1 MWAFE
6 MTVNVEKNIEL
17 EKNIES
23 TSNVASK
30 VANILET
37 LPTLPGIYQFKN
49 ESNKVIYVGKA
60 LNLRS
65 RVRSYFRAVPN
76 RDAKTRILVEKVCDI
91 EIIVTDTEVEALIL
105 EANLIKSLK
114 PRYNILLK
122 DDKSYPFIRI
132 TNEPYPQVFSTRKV
146 IKDGSKY
153 FGPYTEVRNM
163 YSALKIIRDI
173 FMVRSCKFYLD
184 EQVIKN
190 QKVKICLQ
198 YQIKKCSAPCVGYVS
213 EENYNKNIKNVI
225 KLLSGRTNALIEL
238 MKGEMSEASEAMR
251 YEEAAVLK
259 NNIELLGLYSEKQSV
274 VSLESKDQDIFAF
287 SQEDND
293 ACAVIF
299 KVRDGKLLEK
309 RHYYISNI
317 ELLSESEILE
327 NVIRTFY
334 IETDFIPDE
343 IFIQNELENVEL
355 IKKWLEEKKGEKL
368 SFIVPKSGDKE
379 KLINMCRANAKYLLD
394 DLKIQRMKK
403 ERHIPHPVQALQRDL
418 RLKHIPE
425 RIECFDISNIQGS
438 DTVAS
443 MVVFV
448 EGKPKKSEYRK
459 YIIQTVEG
467 SNDFASMQEVIMR
480 RYRRAIEEKS
490 KLPDLI
496 IVDGGKGQ
504 LSSAVKILNDLE
516 LRSIPIIGLAKKLEE
531 IFFPDLSDPQL
542 LPKTSSSLKLL
553 QNIRDEAHRVA
564 ITFHR
569 ERRNKR
575 TLETELTKIDTIGEK
590 KAQKLLTEIGS
601 VEDVK
606 NADFEMLEKTVGTI
620 SAKKLVE
627 FYKTN

>member
-1 MWAFE
+1 MI
-6 MTVNVEKNIEL
+6 VNVKKNIEP

-23 TSNVASK
+23 ASNVASK

-49 ESNKVIYVGKA
+49 ENNKVIYVGKA

-173 FMVRSCKFYLD
+173 FMVRSCRFYLD

-198 YQIKKCSAPCVGYVS
+198 YQIKKCAAPCVSYIS
-213 EENYNKNIKNVI
+213 WENYNKNIKNVI

-238 MKGEMSEASEAMR
+238 MKGEMAEASEAMR

-309 RHYYISNI
+309 RHYYMSNI

-355 IKKWLEEKKGEKL
+355 IKKWLEGKKGEKL

-425 RIECFDISNIQGS
+425 WIECFDISNIQGS

-448 EGKPKKSEYRK
+448 DGKPKKSEYRK

-480 RYRRAIEEKS
+480 RYRRAIEEKLR
-490 KLPDLI
+490 LPDLI

-504 LSSAVKILNDLE
+504 LSSAVKILKDLE
-516 LRSIPIIGLAKKLEE
+516 LGLIPIIGLAKKLEE
-531 IFFPDLSDPQL
+531 IFFPDLSDSQL

-569 ERRNKR
+569 ERRDRR

-606 NADFEMLEKTVGTI
+606 NADFETLSKVVGTT

-627 FYKTN
+627 FYKAN